1 MISISGRGSTV
12 KVARKKMRISQISFV
27 ALYSCS
33 KLLFPVIGYTF
44 VFLALP
50 SVIAFQK
57 SPSSSLLPNRHRSKV
72 SDIAASQALL
82 TSSLS
87 LTTSSSY
94 SFSDERTQQ
103 FMESSISKLQ
113 QLDLTEYISRA
124 TTQIQTISDEK
135 KWSQLFADSL
145 LYPLDDLQSL
155 WQQFVSL
162 PVTAQLSIVAIPFV
176 IYTIVFLLKL
186 PNPPEGYRRG

>member
-1 MISISGRGSTV
+1 MIIIF
-12 KVARKKMRISQISFV
+12 VARKMMRRNPISFV
-27 ALYSCS
+27 ASYKCS
-33 KLLFPVIGYTF
+33 KLLFPVIVYI
-44 VFLALP
+44 VLLFLATP
-50 SVIAFQK
+50 SVLAFQT
-57 SPSSSLLPNRHRSKV
+57 SPSSSLVFHRLARVPSSV
-72 SDIAASQALL
+72 
-82 TSSLS
+82 SLS
-87 LTTSSSY
+87 TSSSY

-135 KWSQLFADSL
+135 KWSQLFADTL

-162 PVTAQLSIVAIPFV
+162 PLTTQLFIVAIPFL
-176 IYTIVFLLKL
+176 IYTLVFLLQL